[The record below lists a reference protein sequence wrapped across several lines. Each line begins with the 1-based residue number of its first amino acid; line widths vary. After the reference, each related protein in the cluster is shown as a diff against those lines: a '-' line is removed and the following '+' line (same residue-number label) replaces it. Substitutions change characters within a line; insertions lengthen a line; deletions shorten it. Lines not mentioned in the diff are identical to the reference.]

1 MASSVRNIKLAS
13 VDDLFSIEADRQ
25 DAKHEKVIEIPME
38 KISENPDNPF
48 QVRNDEEMAK
58 MVESVKEYGILNPA
72 LVRPKQDGGYELVAG
87 HRRKFSGLKAG
98 LQTLPCIVRNLTD
111 DEAAI
116 AMVDSNLQREN
127 ILPSERA
134 KAYKLKLE
142 AVKRQ
147 GARTDVYKR
156 QGLP

>member
-72 LVRPKQDGGYELVAG
+72 LVRPK
-87 HRRKFSGLKAG
+87 
-98 LQTLPCIVRNLTD
+98 
-111 DEAAI
+111 
-116 AMVDSNLQREN
+116 
-127 ILPSERA
+127 
-134 KAYKLKLE
+134 
-142 AVKRQ
+142 
-147 GARTDVYKR
+147 
-156 QGLP
+156 